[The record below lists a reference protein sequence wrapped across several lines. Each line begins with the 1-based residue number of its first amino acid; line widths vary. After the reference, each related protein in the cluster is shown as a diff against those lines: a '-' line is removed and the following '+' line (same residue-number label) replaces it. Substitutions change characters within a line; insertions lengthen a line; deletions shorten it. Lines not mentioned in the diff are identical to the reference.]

1 MEGVWLVGLES
12 LSLRTFPVMIYSKM
26 VKRQWSV
33 NLLVL
38 TVGNLVVDYPR
49 TPRKHC
55 SWRIENTHMNLE
67 CVESGYFPW
76 TIYSFEV
83 LYGS

>member
-1 MEGVWLVGLES
+1 MTPNLEGVWLVGLES

-38 TVGNLVVDYPR
+38 TVGNLVVWITRARQGSTVPGVLR
-49 TPRKHC
+49 TL
-55 SWRIENTHMNLE
+55 T
-67 CVESGYFPW
+67 
-76 TIYSFEV
+76 
-83 LYGS
+83 